1 MRPAKI
7 PTSAPDTRTFPPHSP
22 KCAVDFP
29 FSTRRVPWKSLFIH
43 RSHRPPPAHVS
54 HKAHRS
60 ASPEKA
66 VEIRKFCII
75 DGFSP
80 DLPHKAPA
88 PAPPLGITFPN
99 APVCSR
105 FSNDRRPSAR
115 RNFLPRPPRICG
127 IYAMY
132 PAVRAVNPVQP
143 TYKSDFSTVSPPLRR
158 LRLRIYLYFSI

>member
-7 PTSAPDTRTFPPHSP
+7 PTSAPGTRTFPPHFP

-29 FSTRRVPWKSLFIH
+29 FSTRRAPWKSLFIH
-43 RSHRPPPAHVS
+43 RSHRPPRAHVS
-54 HKAHRS
+54 HKAHRL

-75 DGFSP
+75 AGFSP

-99 APVCSR
+99 SPVCSR
-105 FSNDRRPSAR
+105 FSNARCPSASR
-115 RNFLPRPPRICG
+115 IFLPRPPRICG

-132 PAVRAVNPVQP
+132 SAAHAVIPVQS
-143 TYKSDFSTVSPPLRR
+143 TDKSDFSTVSPPLRR

>member
-43 RSHRPPPAHVS
+43 RSHRPPPAHVF

-75 DGFSP
+75 AGFSP

-88 PAPPLGITFPN
+88 SAPPLGITFPN

-105 FSNDRRPSAR
+105 FSNARRPSAR
-115 RNFLPRPPRICG
+115 RNFLPRPSRICG